1 MTNVIQ
7 FRAKSSPVA
16 KSSPSA
22 PTEEMGIY
30 IDVLAHMRNHAICHN
45 DQEFVKQLDPLLQQA
60 IDNGTVYADI
70 YDEALKARIR
80 TLLDGDNPDFFYWK
94 TLYAEIVNE

>member
-7 FRAKSSPVA
+7 FRARA
-16 KSSPSA
+16 KDKPSQVV
-22 PTEEMGIY
+22 PTEELSIY

-45 DQEFVKQLDPLLQQA
+45 DLEFVKQLDPLLQQA

-70 YDEALKARIR
+70 HDEALKARIR
-80 TLLDGDNPDFFYWK
+80 TLLDGDDPDFFYWK
-94 TLYAEIVNE
+94 PLYEKIVND